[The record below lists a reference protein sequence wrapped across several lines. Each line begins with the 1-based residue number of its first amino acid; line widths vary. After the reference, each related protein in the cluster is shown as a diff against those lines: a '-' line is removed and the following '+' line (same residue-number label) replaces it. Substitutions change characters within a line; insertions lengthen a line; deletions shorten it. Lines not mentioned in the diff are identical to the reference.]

1 MIVFYKNPFG
11 GKADIVISNLL
22 KGAIAVLSIII
33 LLSQF
38 IKRPTIDDY
47 VRKMDTEQA
56 NEVNTKTDKINPVD
70 DIPAKTEITKKE
82 VVLTKYTP
90 SDILF
95 LYDRRDLLDGEFS
108 VSYKVQLKNKK
119 LAIIDNVNDLVYVY
133 DRDKET
139 IVNMKKEDYIRD
151 KWDIRI
157 EKIISRDLST
167 DTLQLTTINYK
178 NGRRLFDVSYIP
190 SLSETKK
197 EIENNR

>member
-1 MIVFYKNPFG
+1 MIVFYKKPLG
-11 GKADIVISNLL
+11 GKADTVISNLL
-22 KGAIAVLSIII
+22 KGAIVVLSIII

-38 IKRPTIDDY
+38 VKKPTIDDY

-56 NEVNTKTDKINPVD
+56 NEVNSKKSNINPVD

-95 LYDRRDLLDGEFS
+95 LYDRRDLLEGES
-108 VSYKVQLKNKK
+108 SASYKVQLKNKK

-133 DRDKET
+133 DKDKEA

-197 EIENNR
+197 RNRK

>member
-1 MIVFYKNPFG
+1 MIVFYKKPLG
-11 GKADIVISNLL
+11 EKTDTVISNLL
-22 KGAIAVLSIII
+22 KGAIVVLSIII

-38 IKRPTIDDY
+38 VKRPTIDDY
-47 VRKMDTEQA
+47 VRKMDTEYA
-56 NEVNTKTDKINPVD
+56 NEVNSKKHSINPVD
-70 DIPAKTEITKKE
+70 DIPDKTEITKKE
-82 VVLTKYTP
+82 VILTKYTP

-95 LYDRRDLLDGEFS
+95 LYDRRDLLEGES
-108 VSYKVQLKNKK
+108 DVSYKVQLKNKK
-119 LAIIDNVNDLVYVY
+119 LAIIDNVNDIVYVY

-139 IVNMKKEDYIRD
+139 IVNMRKEDYIRD
-151 KWDIRI
+151 KWDVHI